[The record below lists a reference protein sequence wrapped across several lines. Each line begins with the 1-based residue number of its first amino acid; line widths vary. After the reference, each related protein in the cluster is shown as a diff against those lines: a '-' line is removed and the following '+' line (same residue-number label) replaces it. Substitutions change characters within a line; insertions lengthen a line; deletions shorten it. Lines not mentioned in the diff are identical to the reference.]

1 MGADQEDDKKPFDK
15 FELVTAILLGLT
27 AIGAAIA
34 GQQGGQWGGRQL
46 EAFSAANSLTT
57 KAATQYTED
66 TVLINA
72 DYAAVAAAKGY
83 ILMARDARNEQD
95 RERNLDMASYQ
106 YMYQMSELGY
116 KTMGLP
122 MEYYVEDEDEEEG
135 EGEKA
140 AAGGEVQAAA
150 NTDAGAGA
158 QVTEAVD
165 EEDEGEDDD
174 AEAIAATALER
185 DIPDE
190 ILLASLQ
197 TELDD
202 DYIDKALKQGTQM
215 FADAHKKFEEGRTAN
230 ENGDQFDLAV
240 VFYTVALFFA
250 GLGLVFKT
258 KIRWGF
264 FGAGMILF
272 AGTSIFMMTLSWAV

>member
-1 MGADQEDDKKPFDK
+1 MSADQEDNKPFDK

-83 ILMARDARNEQD
+83 ILMARDAGGQD

-116 KTMGLP
+116 KSMGLP
-122 MEYYVEDEDEEEG
+122 MEYYVEDEEEG
-135 EGEKA
+135 GGEEA
-140 AAGGEVQAAA
+140 AQGEVQAAA
-150 NTDAGAGA
+150 NTGDAGAQA
-158 QVTEAVD
+158 TEAVN
-165 EEDEGEDDD
+165 EEEGEDEDD
-174 AEAIAATALER
+174 PEAIAATAMER
-185 DIPDE
+185 EIPDE

-197 TELDD
+197 TELDE
-202 DYIDKALKQGTQM
+202 DYVDKALEQGTKM
-215 FADAHKKFEEGRTAN
+215 FADADKKFEEGRTAN

-240 VFYTVALFFA
+240 VFLTVALFFA
-250 GLGLVFKT
+250 GQGLVFKT
-258 KIRWGF
+258 KVRWGF
-264 FGAGMILF
+264 FGAGLVLF
-272 AGTSIFMMTLSWAV
+272 IGTTIFMMTLPWAV

>member
-1 MGADQEDDKKPFDK
+1 MSADQEEKKSFDK
-15 FELVTAILLGLT
+15 FELVTAILLGVT

-83 ILMARDARNEQD
+83 ILQARDAGGQD
-95 RERNLDMASYQ
+95 RERNLDLASYQ

-116 KTMGLP
+116 KSMDLP
-122 MEYYVEDEDEEEG
+122 MEYYVEDEEEG
-135 EGEKA
+135 EGEEA
-140 AAGGEVQAAA
+140 AQASGVQEAA
-150 NTDAGAGA
+150 NTGADAGDETA
-158 QVTEAVD
+158 EAVD
-165 EEDEGEDDD
+165 EEEAAEDDD
-174 AEAIAATALER
+174 PETVAATAMER

-190 ILLASLQ
+190 VLLASLQ
-197 TELDD
+197 NELDE
-202 DYIDKALKQGTQM
+202 DYIDEALAEGTQM
-215 FADAHKKFEEGRTAN
+215 FADADKKFEEGRAAN
-230 ENGDQFDLAV
+230 ENGDKFDLAV

-258 KIRWGF
+258 SIRWGF
-264 FGAGMILF
+264 FGSGLIIFVGTTLFMI
-272 AGTSIFMMTLSWAV
+272 TLPWAV

>member
-1 MGADQEDDKKPFDK
+1 MSAEPDDKQPFDK

-83 ILMARDARNEQD
+83 ILQARDASGQD
-95 RERNLDMASYQ
+95 RERNLDLASYQ

-116 KTMGLP
+116 KAMGLP
-122 MEYYVEDEDEEEG
+122 IEYYVEDEEEG
-135 EGEKA
+135 EGDEA
-140 AAGGEVQAAA
+140 AKTGEVQAAA
-150 NTDAGAGA
+150 NTGGDAGAQA
-158 QVTEAVD
+158 TEAVD
-165 EEDEGEDDD
+165 EEEEDGEDDP
-174 AEAIAATALER
+174 EAIAATAMER

-202 DYIDKALKQGTQM
+202 DYIDKALAQGTKM
-215 FADAHKKFEEGRTAN
+215 FEDADKKFEEGRTAN

-240 VFYTVALFFA
+240 VFFTVALFFA

-264 FGAGMILF
+264 FGAGLILF
-272 AGTSIFMMTLSWAV
+272 VGTTIFMMTLPWAV

>member
-1 MGADQEDDKKPFDK
+1 MSDQPFDK
-15 FELVTAILLGLT
+15 FELATAILLGLT

-46 EAFSAANSLTT
+46 EAFSVANTLTT

-83 ILMARDARNEQD
+83 ILQARDAGGQD
-95 RERNLDMASYQ
+95 RERNLDLASYQ

-116 KTMGLP
+116 KAMGLP
-122 MEYYVEDEDEEEG
+122 MEYYVEDEEEG
-135 EGEKA
+135 EGEA
-140 AAGGEVQAAA
+140 APQAGEAQAAA
-150 NTDAGAGA
+150 NTDGGAGA
-158 QVTEAVD
+158 QATEAVD
-165 EEDEGEDDD
+165 EEEGDDEDDP
-174 AEAIAATALER
+174 EAIAATAMER

-202 DYIDKALKQGTQM
+202 DYIDKALAQGTQM
-215 FADAHKKFEEGRTAN
+215 FADADKKFEEGRAAN

-240 VFYTVALFFA
+240 VFLTVALFFA

-258 KIRWGF
+258 KVRWGF

-272 AGTSIFMMTLSWAV
+272 VGTTIFMMTLPWAG